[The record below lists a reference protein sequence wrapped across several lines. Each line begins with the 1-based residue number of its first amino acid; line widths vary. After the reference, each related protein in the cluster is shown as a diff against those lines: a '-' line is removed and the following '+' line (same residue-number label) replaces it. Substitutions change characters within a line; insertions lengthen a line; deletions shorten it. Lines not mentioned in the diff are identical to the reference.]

1 MKKIL
6 LFFAM
11 TIALVGCGKD
21 ENPTTDKNQEET
33 TAPLYGK
40 WQFQRYEEFIGG
52 QKQPDDT
59 SQDAKCML
67 ENVLTLTETKYSL
80 TSHSYDESTQKCK
93 SDGSSEYD
101 YTLKF
106 NTITIKNGGQVYIF
120 ELETDQL
127 TLISTTTHNGK
138 EIKTIEYYKKIK

>member
-11 TIALVGCGKD
+11 TISLVGCGKD
-21 ENPTTDKNQEET
+21 ENPITPETPKEET
-33 TAPLYGK
+33 NALYGR

-59 SQDAKCML
+59 SEHAKCML

-80 TSHSYDESTQKCK
+80 TSHSYNESTQKCK

-101 YTLKF
+101 YQLKD
-106 NTITIKNGGQVYIF
+106 NTIKIGLVVYQF
-120 ELETDQL
+120 DVKDDKL
-127 TLISTTTHNGK
+127 TLAFVTK
-138 EIKTIEYYKKIK
+138 EGVKEVKTIRYYKKIK